1 MKENDQTSIFNHY
14 TSSWILM
21 LTVVLS
27 IPAQPSRA
35 MEWQPDAAFGIELE
49 YTDNLFMV
57 EESPTADTFLFGT
70 ADLRLGGQSA
80 THSLDLHAR
89 ARIQRLQRTKS
100 ANNEFYSAGFN
111 YKQDFL
117 VSNLSLNANYTEG
130 STRTTDLETIGV
142 RPSFIFGKRRT
153 TTIQPRIE
161 YQTNENNRLAFTGN
175 YDLVRYDL
183 DTFTDYANYQ
193 LGFDWFYSLNDTV
206 ELDTRIVVQRYDSL
220 DNLIDHDYGSVLE
233 ILDIDASE
241 RWHYQIGG
249 GLGYLIRKF
258 DKNYRTFLG
267 RVRMNYDIENSRFY
281 FMMESNLEPTG
292 TARLSRLS
300 RASLGYRHAISE
312 NTSINADI
320 RASRSKLI
328 DTTPNYDNETMALN
342 FGYTANLSERIDWGL
357 RYAFTKNRSSVD
369 NKDRISNSIFFF
381 LTMGFTE

>member
-1 MKENDQTSIFNHY
+1 
-14 TSSWILM
+14 M

-241 RWHYQIGG
+241 HWHYQIGG